1 MDNRSF
7 TFCTLIIMKIL
18 LWSQRIFGTIEKCG
32 GHVKET
38 KIIILFLDF
47 HQRIWLLFVQIVLS
61 NMQINKVGTC
71 SRYFWVFFYFE
82 CVINKLCQLHSGLSE
97 SFVVHG

>member
-18 LWSQRIFGTIEKCG
+18 LRSQRIFGTIEKCV

-38 KIIILFLDF
+38 KIINLFLDV

-61 NMQINKVGTC
+61 NMQSNKVNVLVLDTFVRF
-71 SRYFWVFFYFE
+71 SILNVLL
-82 CVINKLCQLHSGLSE
+82 INFASCIQGCQKVL
-97 SFVVHG
+97 